1 MERLQLA
8 NIPMYLLR
16 TIHRADVGK
25 RIHRA
30 LGLAG
35 SIGFFFIVNLLINLQ
50 KYIDGVHGSTSYGI
64 HSYIQPFLLIPVVSA
79 STYAV
84 AVYPLQ

>member
-1 MERLQLA
+1 
-8 NIPMYLLR
+8 MYLLR